1 MTADE
6 GTSSNADGRD
16 GRGEDTQPS
25 KTPTEQDKN
34 DGAGTPDTAES
45 HLTLP
50 RPGLE
55 KVVWDWY
62 AQTNRKSPGQKEE
75 DVTVPSRVWWI
86 ENPDILPP
94 TNSSHLCVVCR
105 HIDFQYLLKSPPRQL
120 LELVPLSSLEQ
131 IVQKKECA
139 FCRLVR
145 YTIQVAFGEEELPF
159 EIDDK
164 SVNCQLRVFPIE
176 TNVNGPRQLCIYLDA
191 LPRGKSI
198 DPSTDLLIYGI
209 NSEQNQG
216 RGAEEQKPI
225 SMSQMSLST
234 IKHWYS
240 TCLDGKCG
248 GTASE
253 RPSVSL
259 PEGFR
264 LIDVRQ
270 MCIVEGNSES
280 RYLALSYVWG
290 HSKTLRTTGKN
301 KAELEMEAG
310 LSDRIEE
317 LPKTIKDAIALVEEL
332 GERYLW
338 VDGLCITQDD
348 DEDKA
353 NQMTAMDVIYGSAV
367 LTIAATSGNNANAG
381 LAGGRTKLRT
391 FTQLVEKVQ
400 GLPLANRPTTFDKT
414 IDESTWNT
422 RAWAFQERVLSSRVL
437 FVADQRCFFTC
448 HHRPDAFMESVDNME
463 SGLIGRP
470 IPILDRD
477 YSRNFISSSRT
488 VNILSYSRILRDYTS
503 RQLTYTTDILNAFK
517 GVEARLRPLFRSDL
531 LFGIPRSELDSQI
544 LWQPDE
550 PMTRRRDPLTGLPIF
565 PSWSWAGWVGKV
577 RCSIQ
582 ENLSRIEWIGDDGK
596 TFSSEDCRYPKGAS
610 RDTVKRI
617 LYRSEWKVALE
628 RGVPYYWEVKNP
640 DQYFLH
646 PTAPEDERRIG
657 PHLRQGTNHIVF
669 EAEATRN
676 FELCL
681 GHYLTMAIYSH
692 KCTPENHTVCPLPL
706 RDPDGYIA
714 GYVLVPGDISTK
726 LSSEAHYEVLMISRT
741 RNFSQKDRGEGNPDL
756 LVDSEATTLEKQH
769 FPDAPHINTSR
780 NGYGFDEQR
789 FDSDKL
795 WCLYNIMVVEM
806 KEGVG
811 YRIGV
816 GKMHIDA
823 WAQARPQKKIV
834 VLG

>member
-1 MTADE
+1 MTADRE
-6 GTSSNADGRD
+6 TSSNVDGRD
-16 GRGEDTQPS
+16 GRGEGAQPS
-25 KTPTEQDKN
+25 ETPTEQDKN
-34 DGAGTPDTAES
+34 DGAGTLDTAES

-55 KVVWDWY
+55 KVVWDWH
-62 AQTNRKSPGQKEE
+62 AQTYKKPPIQEEE

-86 ENPDILPP
+86 ENPEILPP
-94 TNSSHLCVVCR
+94 TNPSHLCAVCR
-105 HIDFQYLLKSPPRQL
+105 HIDFRYLLNSPPRQL

-159 EIDDK
+159 EIDGK
-164 SVNCQLRVFPIE
+164 SVTCELRMFPIE
-176 TNVNGPRQLCIYLDA
+176 TNINGPRQLCIYLNA
-191 LPRGKSI
+191 LPKGKSI
-198 DPSTDLLIYGI
+198 NASTDLLIYGI
-209 NSEQNQG
+209 NNEQTQG
-216 RGAEEQKPI
+216 RGAEGQKHI

-234 IKHWYS
+234 IKYWYS

-248 GTASE
+248 GTPSKS
-253 RPSVSL
+253 PSVRL
-259 PEGFR
+259 PKGFR
-264 LIDVRQ
+264 LIDVQ
-270 MCIVEGNSES
+270 KMCIVEGNSGS

-290 HSKTLRTTGKN
+290 HSKTLRNTRN
-301 KAELEMEAG
+301 IRVELEMEAE
-310 LSDRIEE
+310 LLERIEE
-317 LPKTIKDAIALVEEL
+317 LPKTIKDAIALVKEL

-338 VDGLCITQDD
+338 VDSLCITQDD

-353 NQMTAMDVIYGSAV
+353 NQITAMNVIYGSAV
-367 LTIAATSGNNANAG
+367 LTIAATSGNNADAG

-391 FTQLVEKVQ
+391 FSQLVEKVQ
-400 GLPLANRPTTFDKT
+400 GLSLTNRPLTFDKT
-414 IDESTWNT
+414 IGESAWNT
-422 RAWAFQERVLSSRVL
+422 RAWTFQERVLSSRVL
-437 FVADQRCFFTC
+437 FAADQRCFFTC
-448 HHRPDAFMESVDNME
+448 HHRPDAFMESVDVTE
-463 SGLIGRP
+463 SSLIRRP
-470 IPILDRD
+470 IPTLDRD

-488 VNILSYSRILRDYTS
+488 VNILSYSRTLRDYTS

-544 LWQPDE
+544 LWQPDG
-550 PMTRRRDPLTGLPIF
+550 PMIRRRDPQTGLPIF
-565 PSWSWAGWVGKV
+565 PSWSWAGWIGKV
-577 RCSIQ
+577 RCNTQ

-596 TFSSEDCRYPKGAS
+596 TFSSEDCRYPMGAS

-617 LYRSEWKVALE
+617 LYRCEWKVAFE

-646 PTAPEDERRIG
+646 PTALEDERKIG
-657 PHLRQGTNHIVF
+657 PHLRQGTDHIVF
-669 EAEATRN
+669 EAEATRS

-681 GHYLTMAIYSH
+681 GHYLSMAIYLH

-706 RDPDGYIA
+706 RDPDGFIA
-714 GYVLVPGDISTK
+714 GYVLVPGDVSTK
-726 LSSEAHYEVLMISRT
+726 LSSEAHYEVIMISRT
-741 RNFSQKDRGEGNPDL
+741 RIFSQKDRGEGNPDL

-769 FPDAPHINTSR
+769 FPDAPRINVSR

-789 FDSDKL
+789 FDSGKL

-806 KEGVG
+806 REGVA

-816 GKMHIDA
+816 GAMHIDG
-823 WAQARPQKKIV
+823 WAQAKPEKKIF